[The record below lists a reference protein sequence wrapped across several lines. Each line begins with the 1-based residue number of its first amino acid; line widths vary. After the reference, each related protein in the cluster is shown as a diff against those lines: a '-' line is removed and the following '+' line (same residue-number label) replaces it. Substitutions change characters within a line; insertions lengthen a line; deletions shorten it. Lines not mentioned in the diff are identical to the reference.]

1 MKKHVL
7 VFASLTLATSA
18 AFAWDRAQCDRWY
31 LDYGVVHEDCRNFP
45 LPVPTAVPP
54 QLTSEVRQAMQ
65 ARQTAVLNARQQ
77 VEVASAN
84 LNAVTANPSATS
96 EARAA
101 AQAQLDSANTNLNN
115 VRAQGGAGGSATLTS
130 TIGVTGGPQSITDAP
145 NTAGGAQVATTNIN
159 KVITANPVT
168 AHLSSLPAL
177 PQATAD
183 AQYVCEHRGRPYKVD
198 RNVFFNGTRTEGPV
212 KTGLDAFIWQYA
224 TKNGPDNKPLVDE
237 FGDPRK
243 YAYSRYHLPF
253 GNHKLPEDLA
263 FEGEMKERVTKNG
276 IWVEVGHVVKYTY
289 LTSAAAFNGSLALAL
304 SGESKQGSV
313 AAASGGTISDRVVVE
328 VKDTNQVC
336 SLNADELRFIERKLI
351 LPLPTD
357 VCPNIDG
364 IQSSVPV
371 GMTTDSAGNCIKPPP
386 AAEPSLDLKKEP
398 RVTGRVIYTGPHTP
412 KDDGKCPVTQPD
424 GSVKRV
430 PKRTPQD
437 ICGSK
442 LETAP
447 TVVDG
452 KGKGMKVDGK

>member
-7 VFASLTLATSA
+7 VFSALTLATSA

-31 LDYGVVHEDCRNFP
+31 LDYHVVHEDCRSFP
-45 LPVPTAVPP
+45 LPVAAATPP
-54 QLTSEVRQAMQ
+54 QLTAEVRQAMQ

-77 VEVASAN
+77 VEVATAN

-115 VRAQGGAGGSATLTS
+115 VRAQGGSGTAAATLTG
-130 TIGVTGGPQSITDAP
+130 TVAGGDNAA
-145 NTAGGAQVATTNIN
+145 TAGGAQVMTTNIN

-183 AQYVCEHRGRPYKVD
+183 AQYVCEHRGRPHKVD

-224 TKNGPDNKPLVDE
+224 TKNGPDNKPLTDE

-253 GNHKLPEDLA
+253 GSHKLPEGLA
-263 FEGEMKERVTKNG
+263 FEGEMKERVTRDG

-351 LPLPTD
+351 PPPMTD
-357 VCPNIDG
+357 VCPNIEG

-371 GMTTDSAGNCIKPPP
+371 GMTMDSAGNCIMPP
-386 AAEPSLDLKKEP
+386 AAAAPAPELDVPKAPAIVDLKATIRKRDPKTSGKRYCGGKEM
-398 RVTGRVIYTGPHTP
+398 
-412 KDDGKCPVTQPD
+412 QPD
-424 GSVKRV
+424 EWCDVRPVKEDFAKDAKLK
-430 PKRTPQD
+430 P
-437 ICGSK
+437 GSK
-442 LETAP
+442 
-447 TVVDG
+447 
-452 KGKGMKVDGK
+452 K